1 MVSTVSHLREGS
13 YLENSMF
20 EGGKGKTM
28 ASAEKGKQQTEAAPD
43 NLPAIQENAQTLNE
57 LIDISCRRFRN
68 QPATGMALEQPLT
81 YKEFHIRILALAA
94 YLQTL
99 GIKRGTRVAILSE
112 NSHFWGLV
120 YFAIVR
126 LGAQTVPIFP
136 DLPEADVHH
145 ILKEMECDL
154 IFLTQRQIEKIYDLK
169 KELGTVVTLDDY
181 EDETG
186 LIPLQTFSCFMDAAL
201 EKFGEEAAEETLV
214 FPQLQPDE
222 LASILYTSGT
232 SGFSKAVM
240 LSHANLCANAY
251 SASKIM
257 EIHPGW
263 TFLSVLPISHTY
275 EFTVGYLLPLL
286 SGCKVIYAGKTPTP
300 AILQRICAKEQPQV
314 MLVVPLVIEKIYK
327 KRVLPAV
334 EKSKIL
340 SFACRFGMGRKMVYK
355 KIGAKLSDFFGGRMQ
370 LMGIGG
376 AALNPEVETFLRDAG
391 FPFLVGYGLTESSPL
406 LAGGPFADD
415 TVRLGSVG
423 KPIPRVEIRI
433 DEDHAIEGVG
443 EIQARGPNVMQG
455 YLNDGEATQ
464 ETFTEDGWLKTGD
477 LGYLDDE
484 GNLYIKGRSKS
495 VIVLSNG
502 ENVYPEVIEHKVNSF
517 PHVVESLVV
526 ENRGV
531 LEAWVYP
538 DYEYIDSKTLG
549 KNRTQRHEYIASLLE
564 EMRVEVNEKLPPSS
578 RLSRVLERRE
588 PFIKTATHKIKRYL
602 YSADNMQV

>member
-1 MVSTVSHLREGS
+1 MG
-13 YLENSMF
+13 
-20 EGGKGKTM
+20 
-28 ASAEKGKQQTEAAPD
+28 SAEQGKQQAEAVAPD

-68 QPATGMALEQPLT
+68 QPATGMALEDSLS

-94 YLQTL
+94 YLRSI
-99 GIKRGTRVAILSE
+99 GIKRGDRVAILSE

-126 LGAQTVPIFP
+126 LGASTVPIFP

-154 IFLTQRQIEKIYDLK
+154 VFLTHRQIEKIYDLK
-169 KELGTVVTLDDY
+169 KEIGTVVTLDDY
-181 EDETG
+181 KDETG
-186 LIPLQTFSCFMDAAL
+186 LIPLQTFTRFLDAAL
-201 EKFGEEAAEETLV
+201 EQFGQEAEEEKLI
-214 FPQLQPDE
+214 FPQVQPEE
-222 LASILYTSGT
+222 LAAILYTSGT

-240 LSHANLCANAY
+240 LSHLNLCANAY
-251 SASKIM
+251 SASKVMDISSS
-257 EIHPGW
+257 W

-286 SGCKVIYAGKTPTP
+286 SGCRVVYAGKTPTP
-300 AILQRICAKEQPQV
+300 AILQRICAKERPQV

-334 EKSKIL
+334 EKSKLL
-340 SFACRFGMGRKMVYK
+340 SFACRFNMGRKMVYK
-355 KIGAKLSDFFGGRMQ
+355 KIGTKLTAFFGGRMEI
-370 LMGIGG
+370 MGIGG
-376 AALNPEVETFLRDAG
+376 AALNPEVETFLRDAE
-391 FPFLVGYGLTESSPL
+391 FPFLVGYGLTEASPL
-406 LAGGPFADD
+406 LAGGPFGDD
-415 TVRLGSVG
+415 TVLLGSVG

-433 DEDHAIEGVG
+433 DEDHAVKGIG
-443 EIQARGPNVMQG
+443 EILARGPNVMQG
-455 YLNDGEATQ
+455 YLNDPEATQ
-464 ETFTEDGWLKTGD
+464 DTFTEDGWLRTGD
-477 LGYLDDE
+477 LGFLDKE
-484 GNLYIKGRSKS
+484 GNLHIKGRSKS

-502 ENVYPEVIEHKVNSF
+502 ENVYPEAIEHKVNSF
-517 PHVVESLVV
+517 PEVVESLVI

-538 DYEYIDSKTLG
+538 DYEYIDSKTQG
-549 KNRTQRHEYIASLLE
+549 KSRTQRHEFIATQLE

-602 YSADNMQV
+602 YSADNMLV